1 MLSCVLCWGSSTKML
16 CCALWRNTASP
27 VDMLCSGS
35 IILDTSLVLPKICQ
49 FACVYCTSYCRRS
62 CKGVRIWYSWC
73 LFLFLSGSGPSGP
86 SSGVTSP
93 ALIPIPSHS
102 VPDFSYSSSEDE
114 FYDADEFYQSSTSPK
129 HCIEWV
135 PGPPP
140 PLFYQHCINKIK
152 LGANKV

>member
-1 MLSCVLCWGSSTKML
+1 MFCADSSGIKML
-16 CCALWRNTASP
+16 CCALWWHAASP

-35 IILDTSLVLPKICQ
+35 IILETGLVLLEICQ
-49 FACVYCTSYCRRS
+49 FGCVRCISEESCRC
-62 CKGVRIWYSWC
+62 CKAVLMWYTQH
-73 LFLFLSGSGPSGP
+73 LFVFLSGSGPSGP

-129 HCIEWV
+129 HCIAWV
-135 PGPPP
+135 SVPPP
-140 PLFYQHCINKIK
+140 PLCYKHCINQIQ
-152 LGANKV
+152 LGANKVSY

>member
-1 MLSCVLCWGSSTKML
+1 MPSCVLCWGGGIKML
-16 CCALWRNTASP
+16 CCALWWNTASP
-27 VDMLCSGS
+27 VDMLCSGG
-35 IILDTSLVLPKICQ
+35 IILEKGLVLLNSRTEICQ
-49 FACVYCTSYCRRS
+49 FGCVSHVAEDCCRC
-62 CKGVRIWYSWC
+62 CKGVLIWHTWC
-73 LFLFLSGSGPSGP
+73 LCEFLSGSGPSGP

-135 PGPPP
+135 SC
-140 PLFYQHCINKIK
+140 PLLLCYQHSINKTGSK
-152 LGANKV
+152 

>member
-1 MLSCVLCWGSSTKML
+1 MLSCVLCWGCSTKML

-35 IILDTSLVLPKICQ
+35 IILETSLVLLEICQ
-49 FACVYCTSYCRRS
+49 FACVYCTSYCRRC

-73 LFLFLSGSGPSGP
+73 LFLFLSGSSPSGP